1 VALMLNQ
8 SMKRTW
14 GDISSFSEA
23 DFDDVALDGIISNHN
38 SGLNFLAAP
47 KSPIEAEE
55 VNAELL
61 SRAVDLLQPRYDYI
75 IADLPHDFSNSTL
88 ELLDTAQNIIVVL
101 APDIVSVRAAAIT
114 LNTYTSLG
122 FEEEKVQFILNQPYP
137 KIDMTARQIEDALH
151 HPISLVIPH
160 SPRLFTEA
168 INSGKPFMLA
178 KPKSEVST
186 MLVDLAFRLSKES
199 HQIIPPPSP
208 SDTWRQA
215 VKRMKLY
222 GANSR
227 KSNNVLNIRKWFR

>member
-1 VALMLNQ
+1 
-8 SMKRTW
+8 MKRTW

-23 DFDDVALDGIISNHN
+23 DFDDVALDGIISTHN

-47 KSPIEAEE
+47 KSPIEAEAI
-55 VNAELL
+55 NAELL
-61 SRAVDLLQPRYDYI
+61 TLAVDLLQPRYEYI

-88 ELLDTAQNIIVVL
+88 ELLEAAQNIIVVL

-168 INSGKPFMLA
+168 INSGKPFILA
-178 KPKSEVST
+178 KPESEVST
-186 MLVDLAFRLSKES
+186 MLIDLAFRLSKES

-208 SDTWRQA
+208 SDTWRRA

-222 GANSR
+222 GANGS
-227 KSNNVLNIRKWFR
+227 KSNNVLNIKKWFR